1 MNYIEFGKE
10 LQKLSKYYE
19 EKTGETL
26 NIKIDEETGFLTSKV
41 YSGTDY
47 PQDRDGILVFLRK
60 KIIDLLNKDKMFK
73 FEIEPSDK
81 FRKVV
86 QNLDEVIFDD
96 DDTKAVIKFEFLGE
110 IKKDYLYINEMYRNL
125 ISCVKGE
132 SLLDFEYVDP
142 VEFDACSVYNFEIR
156 EDKIYLN
163 TPSSLIPIENIE
175 TAKTFMIE
183 FIEAIEDMFLL
194 LNISFVISLF
204 FESAVTYIICKYN
217 FRGRT
222 LLYNLVIFRLIF
234 PIAGTMPAAYRTYK
248 MVGLLN
254 SPTILLTATD
264 ALVGTSFLI
273 MYSFYKGISWDYAEA
288 AFIDGANH
296 FDVYFKIMLRMALP
310 AISVL
315 CITGFIG
322 RWNDYYSVSIFLPRL
337 PTISYGLY
345 IFEQNMKY
353 AGGDMPAS
361 FSGVII
367 ASIPCFALFVIFQN
381 SIMQTIHMGG
391 LKG

>member
-41 YSGTDY
+41 YSGIDY

-183 FIEAIEDMFLL
+183 FVEAIEDMFLL
-194 LNISFVISLF
+194 LENGSQYL
-204 FESAVTYIICKYN
+204 KK
-217 FRGRT
+217 
-222 LLYNLVIFRLIF
+222 LKNLI
-234 PIAGTMPAAYRTYK
+234 
-248 MVGLLN
+248 
-254 SPTILLTATD
+254 
-264 ALVGTSFLI
+264 
-273 MYSFYKGISWDYAEA
+273 
-288 AFIDGANH
+288 
-296 FDVYFKIMLRMALP
+296 
-310 AISVL
+310 
-315 CITGFIG
+315 
-322 RWNDYYSVSIFLPRL
+322 
-337 PTISYGLY
+337 
-345 IFEQNMKY
+345 
-353 AGGDMPAS
+353 
-361 FSGVII
+361 
-367 ASIPCFALFVIFQN
+367 
-381 SIMQTIHMGG
+381 QT
-391 LKG
+391 K